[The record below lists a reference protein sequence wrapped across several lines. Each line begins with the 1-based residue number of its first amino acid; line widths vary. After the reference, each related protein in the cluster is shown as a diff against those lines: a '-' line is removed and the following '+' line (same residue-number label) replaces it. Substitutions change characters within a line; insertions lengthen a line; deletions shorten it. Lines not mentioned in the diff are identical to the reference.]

1 MVVCCEGMENS
12 AGAFAEVPAAE
23 METNGRGENERPG
36 TPLESGEDA
45 REGGDGIYAI
55 LCGA

>member
-1 MVVCCEGMENS
+1 MENS
-12 AGAFAEVPAAE
+12 AGAFAEVPGAE